1 MRTLS
6 LTSFL
11 MLAICL
17 HGCGGGDKP
26 ADSPADG
33 GATTEGLDDPMDSS
47 SLGAPGEMPST
58 DPPAANETAAAN
70 EAPSASSSGSA
81 EAASPDGSTLNYVP
95 EDAVAV
101 LIVRPSKV
109 LSNPLVKEMITLM
122 DQANPRE
129 KVEEKMADFADEVGV
144 KPEQVDH
151 VLVVVDKNM
160 LDMAPMIAA
169 GGARPSPVVVVQL
182 APGVSSQLILDS
194 VPQGES
200 IEIAGGT
207 GVTTPDGGVL
217 FKVSDS
223 RLVYS
228 SKENLD
234 SVLKNAS
241 SGKVKA
247 MVSKSAA
254 SDLALAVDL
263 EPVKVLLQDAMKQN
277 PNPPGMVMT
286 MVMPIVTQLQTLS
299 LGADLEAANILEVN
313 VSTPNVDAAQG
324 VHGMLNG
331 FLGMGKQQYEQA
343 KGEIPEE
350 MQAMAKQLVDGAEL
364 STSDTIVSLTLPRP
378 ENFEKLPEMLKP
390 AFAEA
395 AEAAKRAQKRND
407 IKQIGLAFHNYHDVY
422 QHFPAVDSNGE
433 KDEAGVRGKG
443 LSWRVHLLPFLE
455 YAPLYEKFNL
465 DEAWDSEHN
474 KALIAEMPAVFGDNP
489 EGKTSIHVFVGENLA
504 FNEGKPGAR
513 IRDYTDGTSNTI
525 LAVKAGDD
533 TAEIWTK
540 PGGLKFN
547 AEDPFAALGNIGEV
561 FMVLLCDGSTRDLSK
576 DLDKTTFSNLIQQN
590 DGNPVDF

>member
-1 MRTLS
+1 MRMLS

-33 GATTEGLDDPMDSS
+33 GANAEGLDDPMDGST
-47 SLGAPGEMPST
+47 LGTPGEMPST
-58 DPPAANETAAAN
+58 DPPAANE
-70 EAPSASSSGSA
+70 APAASSSGSA

-95 EDAVAV
+95 ENAVAV
-101 LIVRPSKV
+101 VILRPSKV

-151 VLVVVDKNM
+151 VLVVVDQKM
-160 LDMAPMIAA
+160 LDMAPMIAT
-169 GGARPSPVVVVQL
+169 GGARPSPVIVVQL
-182 APGVSSQLILDS
+182 ASGVSSQLILDS

-228 SKENLD
+228 SKEKLE

-241 SGKVKA
+241 NGKVKS
-247 MVSKSAA
+247 MISKSAA
-254 SDLALAVDL
+254 SDFALAVDL

-299 LGADLEAANILEVN
+299 LAADLEAANLVEVN

-331 FLGMGKQQYEQA
+331 FLGMGKQQYEQG

-350 MQAMAKQLVDGAEL
+350 MQAMAKQLVDGAKL
-364 STSDTIVSLTLPRP
+364 STSDTVVSLTLPRP

-407 IKQIGLAFHNYHDVY
+407 MKQLGLAFHNYHDVY
-422 QHFPAVDSNGE
+422 KHFPAVDSNGE

-455 YAPLYEKFNL
+455 HAPLYEKFNL

-474 KALIAEMPAVFGDNP
+474 KALIAEMPEVFGGNP

-504 FNEGKPGAR
+504 FNEGKPGPR

-533 TAEIWTK
+533 AAEIWTK

-547 AEDPFAALGNIGEV
+547 AEDPFAALGNIGEA
-561 FMVLLCDGSTRDLSK
+561 FMVLICDGSVRDLTK